1 MCVASFGARA
11 DLQVKADNCSSASS
25 GTMIGSS
32 VTIHCLSKEDI
43 ARVIDEL
50 VHQGVV
56 RRAEDVG
63 IETSVIVSLAARLK
77 PTQKLD
83 FAQAV
88 VEVSHAID
96 IAVKIVEEGSRTS
109 SDQLVDEVQ
118 KRIAERTKAND
129 PAGATRA
136 AEQGFAEWERQEAEH
151 RAKAL
156 ASGVALLELALQT
169 DLLRFDAAGAAA
181 RVEKIVSLQHEND
194 PKALFAALRARQEQ
208 FYVEGRDKGVNF
220 SLEVAIAIAR
230 REVALARGADEHGV
244 ALNDL
249 GSALWTLGERES
261 GTEKLEE
268 AVSAYRE
275 ALKERTR
282 ERVPLDWART
292 QINLGVALWSLGERE
307 SGTTQL
313 EEAVLAYR
321 EALKEYTRERVPLEW
336 ARTQIISATRS

>member
-11 DLQVKADNCSSASS
+11 DSQVKADNCSSASS

-32 VTIHCLSKEDI
+32 VTIDCLSKEDI

-63 IETSVIVSLAARLK
+63 IEHFVIVSLAARLK
-77 PTQKLD
+77 PTQKLG

-136 AEQGFAEWERQEAEH
+136 AEQGFAEWSGKRRSIAP
-151 RAKAL
+151 RRWL
-156 ASGVALLELALQT
+156 RGSPCLNWPCRRICCASTWLALRRGWRRSSRCSMRT
-169 DLLRFDAAGAAA
+169 IRRRCLPLRAPAGA
-181 RVEKIVSLQHEND
+181 ILCGG
-194 PKALFAALRARQEQ
+194 ARQGRQ
-208 FYVEGRDKGVNF
+208 FF
-220 SLEVAIAIAR
+220 A
-230 REVALARGADEHGV
+230 
-244 ALNDL
+244 
-249 GSALWTLGERES
+249 
-261 GTEKLEE
+261 
-268 AVSAYRE
+268 
-275 ALKERTR
+275 
-282 ERVPLDWART
+282 
-292 QINLGVALWSLGERE
+292 
-307 SGTTQL
+307 
-313 EEAVLAYR
+313 
-321 EALKEYTRERVPLEW
+321 
-336 ARTQIISATRS
+336 